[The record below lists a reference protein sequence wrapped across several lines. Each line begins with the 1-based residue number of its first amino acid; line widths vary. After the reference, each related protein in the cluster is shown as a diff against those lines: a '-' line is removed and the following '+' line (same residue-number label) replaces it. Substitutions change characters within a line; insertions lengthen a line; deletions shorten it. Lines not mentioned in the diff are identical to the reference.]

1 MSKSKGNKGKM
12 KIEEKLKTEKL
23 SAEAKKEN
31 RLLSSVA
38 RAVNIKTKSD
48 YTVLGIG
55 VILVVLM
62 VVLAVLLFMG
72 VFKTKASVSAT
83 AVYYGRDE
91 TVENLSEIL
100 ISEDEQKILSKKTK
114 LDFDNAKFDF
124 YALTEIEY
132 SDSDK
137 LLPLTLSNPSYNECT
152 IIFSIVDG
160 EGNLLY
166 RSLGIKPGYSITN
179 VNFSKN
185 ISYGK
190 CELKLYA
197 TAFDSEKKKNDKEY
211 YKIGNSIATIKVTHN
226 SDKIG

>member
-1 MSKSKGNKGKM
+1 M
-12 KIEEKLKTEKL
+12 KIEEKSNTDEMTLEN
-23 SAEAKKEN
+23 EKEN
-31 RLLSSVA
+31 RFLSSIA
-38 RAVNIKTKSD
+38 KAVNIKTKSD
-48 YTVLGIG
+48 YIVLGIG
-55 VILVVLM
+55 VILVVSM
-62 VVLAVLLFMG
+62 VVLAALLFMG

-91 TVENLSEIL
+91 AVENLSKIS

-197 TAFDSEKKKNDKEY
+197 TAFDGEKKTNDNGY
-211 YKIGNSIATIKVTHN
+211 YKIGNSIATIEVTHN